1 MARFLVLLAALV
13 FVGGF
18 GFLTLATIS
27 EQGLSL
33 GTVLSAF
40 ILLILAVGIIGAMRD
55 PPR

>member
-13 FVGGF
+13 FVAGF
-18 GFLTLATIS
+18 GFLTLATIN

-40 ILLILAVGIIGAMRD
+40 ILLILAVGVIGAMRD

>member
-1 MARFLVLLAALV
+1 MPRLLVLLAALV
-13 FVGGF
+13 FVAGF

-33 GTVLSAF
+33 GTVLSAL
-40 ILLILAVGIIGAMRD
+40 ILLILAVGVIGAMRD